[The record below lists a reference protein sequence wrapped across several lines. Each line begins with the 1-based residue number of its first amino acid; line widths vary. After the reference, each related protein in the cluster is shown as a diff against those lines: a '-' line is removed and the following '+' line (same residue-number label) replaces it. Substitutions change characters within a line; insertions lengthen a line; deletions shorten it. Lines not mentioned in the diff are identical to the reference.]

1 MSQDPVILNLFQDK
15 ARVAANLRVSATHIR
30 RADPYPETSSG

>member
-1 MSQDPVILNLFQDK
+1 MTQASVILNLFQDK
-15 ARVAANLRVSATHIR
+15 ASAAANLGISATHRR